1 MPNWITIALADL
13 DDHTVAELVDALRQ
27 EALRTSQTD
36 PMPRII
42 DEVTNEV
49 RGAIAFSGRYQLD
62 AVATTIPK
70 GLKEIAVK
78 KITRVMKGR
87 LLQALSD
94 DEKADSKIYED
105 RLEALIEFR
114 WPVDSPDTPLAPV
127 PTQAVASTPKI
138 TPKTRSFSRCD
149 ADGI

>member
-27 EALRTSQTD
+27 EALRIGQTD

-42 DEVTNEV
+42 AEVTNEI
-49 RGAIAFSGRYQLD
+49 RGAIEFSGRYQTD
-62 AVATTIPK
+62 ADTTTLPK

-94 DEKADSKIYED
+94 DEKADAKVYED
-105 RLEALIEFR
+105 RLKALIDFR
-114 WPVDSPDTPLAPV
+114 WPVDKPDIPLSPAETQTASDTPR
-127 PTQAVASTPKI
+127 I
-138 TPKTRSFSRCD
+138 TARTRTFRRED
-149 ADGI
+149 GDGI